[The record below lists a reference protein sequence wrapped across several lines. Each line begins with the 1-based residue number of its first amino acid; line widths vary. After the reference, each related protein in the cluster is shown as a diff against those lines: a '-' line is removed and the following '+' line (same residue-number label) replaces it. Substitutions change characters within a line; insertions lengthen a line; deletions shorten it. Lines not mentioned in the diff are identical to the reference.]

1 MTTGMRRILCAWFV
15 MLVGAFALPISAAG
29 AISPA
34 TASPAAT
41 VSPPASVP
49 SNCSSDVSQ
58 RLQNWLQKLPAGTT
72 VGVPPGACYLI
83 NEGLQLVGLQG
94 LTVSGG
100 TWEDE
105 TTPPPGTSPKVNN
118 AEFWLVGG
126 SDITLENMTIT
137 GANPGGYYEPGAFM
151 AGIRSDGV
159 LGLNIENVLIAH
171 TYGDG
176 IELNAL
182 RGAQDDSGTILDTTN
197 TVTISNVHIDGP
209 GRQGITLDSVDH
221 ALISSVRLDH
231 VGQNVFDV
239 EADQGNEGAANVTI
253 DGCTAGQGN
262 HGLFFANGGAG
273 GAYWTRNITVENC
286 TMEAIQNGDAVL
298 VQTPPEILDT
308 PRSVY
313 LHERHA
319 ALRSQRV
326 RRLRAGERRRCLGQ
340 RVDGR
345 VPSLH
350 HPRGRVQRLSIERSE
365 LRRRRRDRLRKSRD
379 GEREQL
385 GLHFGR
391 LVGTVRRLQ
400 FACSEQAFDASGT
413 ELWTGDRPETI
424 GTCPGG
430 ESHGRSG
437 PGTRGE
443 GSDSARS
450 SNTVLAADHGES
462 QAVSAGLALPD
473 AREAAVVLIALCALA
488 SRARP
493 LHATQ
498 ASWRSRGSDRHRH
511 ARRIPA
517 DAISP
522 LGSIRSR
529 WAPVRVC
536 RGISARLRR

>member
-1 MTTGMRRILCAWFV
+1 MRRILCAWFV

-182 RGAQDDSGTILDTTN
+182 RGAQDDSGTILNATKR
-197 TVTISNVHIDGP
+197 VTISNVHIDGP

-298 VQTPPEILDT
+298 VQTPPEFST
-308 PRSVY
+308 PRGPFTFTNDTLRCGASVY
-313 LHERHA
+313 VACVQVSGGDVSVNGSTVECPPSTIHEAVYNAYQSSAVSFGGDDVTGYGSRGTASANSSVSISGGLWEPYVAFSSPVPNKPSTPPAPNSGQVTAQRQSAPVQA
-319 ALRSQRV
+319 ANLT
-326 RRLRAGERRRCLGQ
+326 A
-340 RVDGR
+340 D
-345 VPSLH
+345 
-350 HPRGRVQRLSIERSE
+350 
-365 LRRRRRDRLRKSRD
+365 
-379 GEREQL
+379 
-385 GLHFGR
+385 
-391 LVGTVRRLQ
+391 
-400 FACSEQAFDASGT
+400 QA
-413 ELWTGDRPETI
+413 
-424 GTCPGG
+424 PGA
-430 ESHGRSG
+430 
-437 PGTRGE
+437 RGE

-488 SRARP
+488 SALALFTRRKRHGAVVAPTVIDMLGGSRP
-493 LHATQ
+493 T
-498 ASWRSRGSDRHRH
+498 R
-511 ARRIPA
+511 
-517 DAISP
+517 
-522 LGSIRSR
+522 
-529 WAPVRVC
+529 
-536 RGISARLRR
+536 